1 MIIKDREVPRII
13 LKLQALLR
21 RFPLNHQKVQTLV
34 DELNRRTAGH
44 KGEEALDYPIS
55 LLDPKKYLIF
65 HGLRLQIGNHFFQ
78 IDTLVISK
86 NFILLIEVKNL
97 AGTIYF
103 DPVFSQLIQ
112 IKNEQKSAYPD
123 PQIQLLRQAEH
134 LKKWL
139 KHNGFSSISIF
150 TLVVVSN
157 DKTIIKTSPD
167 NHNLNSSVIH
177 RHLLPTYIK
186 KFEKSAQSEAY
197 DQKEIKKLIRLLK
210 KKHVEAEHSILDR
223 FNISPSEIKR
233 GVFCEVCTYS
243 PLVRKHGSWFC
254 TNCKTKNLNGH
265 VQALM
270 DYCLLFN
277 PLITNE
283 EARKFLNIESRYVV
297 KRLLKS
303 LNLPTTGTK
312 KATTYNLTH
321 LTKQNDRIN
330 TNKKPA
336 TTK

>member
-1 MIIKDREVPRII
+1 MIIKDRDIPRII

-21 RFPLNHQKVQTLV
+21 RFPLHHHKIQILV

-44 KGEEALDYPIS
+44 KGEEALDYPLS
-55 LLDPKKYLIF
+55 LLDTEKYLIF

-112 IKNEQKSAYPD
+112 IKDEQKQAYPD
-123 PQIQLLRQAEH
+123 PQIQLLRQAEQ

-139 KHNGFSSISIF
+139 NHHGFSSIPIF
-150 TLVVVSN
+150 SLVVISN
-157 DKTIIKTSPD
+157 DKTIIKTSPE

-177 RHLLPTYIK
+177 RHLLPTHIK
-186 KFEKSAQSEAY
+186 KLEKSTQTEVY
-197 DQKEIKKLIRLLK
+197 DHKEIKKLIRLLK
-210 KKHVEAEHSILDR
+210 KKHIEAEHSILGR
-223 FNISPSEIKR
+223 FNISPSEIKK
-233 GVFCEVCTYS
+233 GVFCAVCTHS

-254 TNCKTKNLNGH
+254 TNCKAKNLNGH
-265 VQALM
+265 VQALI
-270 DYCLLFN
+270 DYCLLIK
-277 PLITNE
+277 PIITNE
-283 EARKFLNIESRYVV
+283 EARKFLSIESRYVT

-312 KATTYNLTH
+312 KSTTYDLTQ
-321 LTKQNDRIN
+321 LTKQNVPTN
-330 TNKKPA
+330 SNKKPA